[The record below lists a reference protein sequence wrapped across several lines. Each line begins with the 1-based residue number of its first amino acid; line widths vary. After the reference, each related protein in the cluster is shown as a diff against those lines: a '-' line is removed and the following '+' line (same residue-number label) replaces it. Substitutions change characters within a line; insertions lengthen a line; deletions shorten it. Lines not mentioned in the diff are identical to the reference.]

1 MKKNILIC
9 RVFLI
14 VCFASSL
21 TLVSCRSKKPVVNKI
36 ATTENIT
43 LLKLTNTEIVKKK
56 RADDLGRR
64 LLETCNVSKFRGF
77 SDTEAT
83 DKVRKNATKE
93 KISSVCK
100 KINLRNG
107 RFLGINL
114 IEVTLNK
121 ITDDYTFRYNID
133 YEKKLYGR
141 ELFVTINASNKVS
154 AISIKEVTPKAL

>member
-56 RADDLGRR
+56 RAYDLGRR

-107 RFLGINL
+107 LRGLIVLFLNAVWMVKYLNL
-114 IEVTLNK
+114 LVL
-121 ITDDYTFRYNID
+121 R
-133 YEKKLYGR
+133 
-141 ELFVTINASNKVS
+141 
-154 AISIKEVTPKAL
+154 AIKTKCKTNLGFLLMRD